1 MFIVTTQQMQAT
13 EKAADAAGLSYEQM
27 MENAGHAVAEA
38 IAAQFDVAGVRVL
51 VLAGPGNNGGDG
63 LVAARYLAQMGATV
77 TVYAWKRRVDQD
89 KNWSLLDA
97 TGVEKILSGDN
108 NSEAMLAH
116 LLDESGVIVDA
127 LLGTGASRPIE
138 GSLAALL
145 DQVKAIVEARRAVE
159 DGMLVEPAQPM
170 AEPEFGPVVVAVDV
184 PSGLNSDTGAV
195 DPHTLPADLTVTLAA
210 VKRGH
215 ILLPGPEVVG
225 QLVVGDIGF
234 TSDHY
239 PDDVT
244 IELAT
249 AAKVAAL
256 LPSRPVSA
264 HKGTFGTAMLVAG
277 SMSYTGA
284 AILAGQAALR
294 SGAGLVTMAPPQV
307 IHPILASRLAE
318 ATYVPLPHAEGAIA
332 PEAARLLYARM
343 DDVDALLVGPG
354 LTQFAPTAAFI
365 KELLSGKAGTAH
377 RPVGFRP
384 SGGDKTPAEE
394 SAKPLPPLVLDAD
407 ALNILAGQ
415 EEWWRLLPPDCILT
429 PHPGE
434 MARLMKSTVKEVQ
447 ARRLEVAGEMAAQW
461 GQIIL
466 LKGAHTIIAAPDG
479 RMMIMP
485 FANPA
490 LAKGGSGDVL
500 AGLIVGLRA
509 QGLGAFE
516 AAVAGAYLHGLAG
529 ELARE
534 SLGAAAVIAGDLIG
548 YLPLAL
554 RKMRGE

>member
-1 MFIVTTQQMQAT
+1 
-13 EKAADAAGLSYEQM
+13 
-27 MENAGHAVAEA
+27 
-38 IAAQFDVAGVRVL
+38 
-51 VLAGPGNNGGDG
+51 
-63 LVAARYLAQMGATV
+63 
-77 TVYAWKRRVDQD
+77 
-89 KNWSLLDA
+89 
-97 TGVEKILSGDN
+97 
-108 NSEAMLAH
+108 
-116 LLDESGVIVDA
+116 
-127 LLGTGASRPIE
+127 
-138 GSLAALL
+138 
-145 DQVKAIVEARRAVE
+145 VEARRVVE
-159 DGMLVEPAQPM
+159 EGMRGEPARPVGE
-170 AEPEFGPVVVAVDV
+170 AEFGPAVVAVDV

-210 VKRGH
+210 VKRCH

-225 QLVVGDIGF
+225 QLMVGDIGL
-234 TSDHY
+234 TPAYY
-239 PDDVT
+239 PDDVA

-249 AAKVAAL
+249 PAKVAAL

-318 ATYVPLPHAEGAIA
+318 ATYVPLPHAEGAIE
-332 PEAARLLYARM
+332 PEAARLLYTRM

-354 LTQFAPTAAFI
+354 LTQSAPTVAFI
-365 KELLSGKAGTAH
+365 KELLSGKAGIPQ

-394 SAKPLPPLVLDAD
+394 AARPLPPLILDAD
-407 ALNILAGQ
+407 ALNILAEQ
-415 EEWWRLLPPDCILT
+415 EKWWRLLPPDGILT

-434 MARLMKSTVKEVQ
+434 MARLMKSTGKEVQ
-447 ARRLEVAGEMAAQW
+447 ARRLEVAGEMAAYWSQV
-461 GQIIL
+461 IL
-466 LKGAHTIIAAPDG
+466 LKGAYTVIAAPDG
-479 RMMIMP
+479 RMMVMP

-534 SLGAAAVIAGDLIG
+534 SLGAAPVIAGDLIG

-554 RKMRGE
+554 REVERE